1 MIELTQVKSTDKL
14 GQLQGILNT
23 AFSEI
28 QTDQP
33 FIGYVMTPS
42 ISFYRDNS
50 LVAVVTASELATERL
65 FALCFPESNGVF
77 VASLF
82 GQLRFQAKSDF
93 SFNQIRISIPGIK
106 LATRDSVIGTFVN
119 PNHLGMSASNT
130 LVIGNA
136 YCGDTRLI
144 AALEQHDNIGEL
156 RLTQMTGVSNV
167 TEDTSIAIVL

>member
-1 MIELTQVKSTDKL
+1 MIELANIKTTDTL
-14 GQLQGILNT
+14 GQLRGQINT
-23 AFSEI
+23 MQNEI
-28 QTDQP
+28 MADQP
-33 FIGYVMTPS
+33 FIGYVMNPS

-50 LVAVVTASELATERL
+50 LVGGVTASELAAERL

-82 GQLRFQAKSDF
+82 GRLRFQAKSDF
-93 SFNQIRISIPGIK
+93 SFNQIRIDIPGIK

-130 LVIGNA
+130 IVIGNA
-136 YCGDTRLI
+136 YCGDARLI
-144 AALEQHDNIGEL
+144 AALEQHDDIGEL
-156 RLTQMTGVSNV
+156 RLTQITGVSNV

>member
-1 MIELTQVKSTDKL
+1 MIELANIKTTDTL
-14 GQLQGILNT
+14 GQLRGQINT
-23 AFSEI
+23 MQNEI
-28 QTDQP
+28 MADQP
-33 FIGYVMTPS
+33 FIGYVMNPS
-42 ISFYRDNS
+42 ISFYRGNS
-50 LVAVVTASELATERL
+50 LVGGVTASELAAERL

-82 GQLRFQAKSDF
+82 GRLRFQAKSDF
-93 SFNQIRISIPGIK
+93 SFNQICIDIPGIK

-130 LVIGNA
+130 IVIGNA
-136 YCGDTRLI
+136 YCGDARLI